1 MLGGLAE
8 AVDELVGTDVGT
20 LCDSELRETVIAA
33 RREIDRLEAFVATL
47 LVAVHRRGI
56 PAGDGA
62 TSTPAWVQWQTGQRF
77 TDARASLDAGRAREA
92 LPVTAKAW
100 AQGEISASAAR
111 TICRGLRDGHEDV
124 YAAIEDDLVD
134 RAAERDLRGLDV
146 RIRHYQIRCDALDG
160 TAAADSNG
168 LYLSSVGNRTA
179 LNADFDALAG
189 TTVTEAVAAATD
201 PPTEGD
207 DRSPARRRADA
218 LTRICR
224 FFLDH
229 ADLPVEGGERPH
241 LAFVVKRDAH
251 TGQLE
256 TIGDTA
262 LSPAQISRLLCDA
275 KVSTIGVGA
284 NGNPLDVGAATYR
297 PSRAVRRAVIFRD
310 GHCRYPGCDRRPSW
324 CEVHHVIPF
333 PHGPTVLVN
342 LVLLCDFHHDVVHKP
357 GWRASFDGITF
368 TVGKPDGRVVGSTV
382 RT

>member
-8 AVDELVGTDVGT
+8 AVDELVGTDLGT
-20 LCDSELRETVIAA
+20 RCDSELRETLIAA

-47 LVAVHRRGI
+47 VLAVHRRGI

-77 TDARASLDAGRAREA
+77 SDARASLDAGRACES
-92 LPVTAKAW
+92 LPKTAKAW

-111 TICRGLRDGHEDV
+111 TICRGLRDGHADV
-124 YAAIEDDLVD
+124 YATMEDDLVD

-146 RIRHYQIRCDALDG
+146 RIRHYQSRCDALDG
-160 TAAADSNG
+160 TEPADQNG
-168 LYLSSVGNRTA
+168 LYLSRVGNRVA
-179 LNADFDALAG
+179 LSADLDALTG
-189 TTVTEAVAAATD
+189 RTVAEAVAAATD
-201 PPTEGD
+201 PPCEGD
-207 DRSPARRRADA
+207 DRSPAWRRADA
-218 LTRICR
+218 LARVCR

-241 LAFVVKRDAH
+241 LAFVLKLDTR

-256 TIGDTA
+256 TTGDTA
-262 LSPAQISRLLCDA
+262 LSPAQIDRLLCDA
-275 KVSTIGVGA
+275 KISTIVVGA
-284 NGNPLDVGAATYR
+284 DGNPLDVGAATYR

-333 PHGPTVLVN
+333 PHGPTAPAN
-342 LVLLCDFHHDVVHKP
+342 LVLLCDHHHDIVHKP
-357 GWRASFDGITF
+357 GWHATFDGTTF
-368 TVGKPDGRVVGSTV
+368 TVTNPHGRIVGSTV
-382 RT
+382 KP